1 MFFTEILT
9 RNHFIHSKQSLKACV
24 VTRGK
29 LLHIGWI
36 NNKVLLNC
44 TGNYIQYSVTN
55 HNGKECEKEGIYIYT
70 YIYTH
75 THTHTCILRVLCTAR
90 RSNQSILKVI
100 NPEYSPKGL
109 VLKLKLQ
116 YFGYLMQRADLLEKT
131 LMLGKIEGRRR
142 RQQRMRWLDGITDSV
157 DNNLGKLR
165 EIVRDREAWHAAVH
179 GVAKCWTGLSNSTR
193 TDGGCT

>member
-55 HNGKECEKEGIYIYT
+55 HNGKECEKEGIYIYIH
-70 YIYTH
+70 IYTH
-75 THTHTCILRVLCTAR
+75 THTHTHMHIESSMYSKEIKPVN
-90 RSNQSILKVI
+90 SKGNQ
-100 NPEYSPKGL
+100 P
-109 VLKLKLQ
+109 
-116 YFGYLMQRADLLEKT
+116 
-131 LMLGKIEGRRR
+131 
-142 RQQRMRWLDGITDSV
+142 
-157 DNNLGKLR
+157 
-165 EIVRDREAWHAAVH
+165 
-179 GVAKCWTGLSNSTR
+179 
-193 TDGGCT
+193 